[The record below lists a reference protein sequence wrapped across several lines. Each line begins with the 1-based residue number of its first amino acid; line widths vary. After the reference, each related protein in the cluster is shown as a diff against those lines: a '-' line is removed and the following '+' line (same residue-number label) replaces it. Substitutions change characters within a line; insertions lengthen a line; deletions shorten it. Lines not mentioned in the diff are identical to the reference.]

1 MINFNPFLIL
11 ARLLLNNRTLSW
23 VFATIPELIAGLGC
37 LMLYAMLNWFTLM
50 VLILAL
56 VVRLMS
62 WVQVQMRL
70 ITLTFVSIALLLMI
84 LEVVMEHAVVRILI
98 FLNVASDLIF
108 RVSGLLNIVLHVV
121 ILLVSDAVLDSQVSD
136 LFWAQSLFLK
146 P

>member
-1 MINFNPFLIL
+1 MIDFNPFLIL

-23 VFATIPELIAGLGC
+23 LFATIPELIAGLGL

-70 ITLTFVSIALLLMI
+70 ITLTFVAIALLLMI

-98 FLNVASDLIF
+98 FLNVASDLVF

>member
-1 MINFNPFLIL
+1 
-11 ARLLLNNRTLSW
+11 
-23 VFATIPELIAGLGC
+23 
-37 LMLYAMLNWFTLM
+37 MLYAMLNWFTLM